1 MFWIA
6 KVAKE
11 HGCYHYL
18 FEMGKWDSAERVL
31 DEGKEIA
38 ETYSGS
44 LVEVMHLSELLGR
57 SVMEVVEP

>member
-18 FEMGKWDSAERVL
+18 FEMDDTDSAERVL
-31 DEGKEIA
+31 DEAKWIA
-38 ETYSGS
+38 EDCEGG
-44 LVEVMHLSELLGR
+44 LIEVVHLSELLGH